1 MLCMGI
7 AQTDAPFS
15 ASAVQR
21 PSRNPPPS
29 RTGVLRQDF
38 GIKRGCVSDPPL
50 LQGPCGPPDG
60 PPRPPSRRPSA
71 SPAPDN
77 RTTLAVAFFGSGLM
91 ALVAVQAPA
100 PIPALPLAWAALYVF
115 LRP

>member
-1 MLCMGI
+1 M
-7 AQTDAPFS
+7 
-15 ASAVQR
+15 
-21 PSRNPPPS
+21 
-29 RTGVLRQDF
+29 
-38 GIKRGCVSDPPL
+38 
-50 LQGPCGPPDG
+50 
-60 PPRPPSRRPSA
+60 

-100 PIPALPLAWAALYVF
+100 PIPALPLARAALYVF